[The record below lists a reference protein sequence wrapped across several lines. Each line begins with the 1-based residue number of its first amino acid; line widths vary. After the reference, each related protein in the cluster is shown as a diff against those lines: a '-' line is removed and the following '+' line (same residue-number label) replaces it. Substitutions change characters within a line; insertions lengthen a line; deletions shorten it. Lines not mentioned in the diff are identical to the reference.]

1 MTSQLNVDTIV
12 DKAGSGG
19 SNVKIANN
27 SVTVGEGGSGTTT
40 TVQGLLKLWSQFNG
54 INASLKD
61 SFNVSS
67 LTDNATGRFTNNFTT
82 NMGSANYCVTAATS
96 YSSQSGGNTSMSA
109 EHDDS
114 DYGRTTSAITTE
126 SAYDS
131 STQDR
136 TLYDYGDQNVK
147 VAGDLS

>member
-1 MTSQLNVDTIV
+1 MASELRVNTLKD
-12 DKAGSGG
+12 ASG
-19 SNVKIANN
+19 NN
-27 SVTVGEGGSGTTT
+27 SIATSFVFGGTI
-40 TVQGLLKLWSQFNG
+40 KLWSQFSG
-54 INASLKD
+54 ISASLKD
-61 SFNVSS
+61 SFNVST

-82 NMGSANYCVTAATS
+82 NMGSANYCVTAAAS

-126 SAYDS
+126 CAYDS
-131 STQDR
+131 SSADR

-147 VAGDLS
+147 VAGDLA